1 MIFAPHQ
8 NTCQSLYLDKN
19 QKMLISAK
27 VILLNT
33 LFDDIGCSPSE
44 ALHSHWC
51 KQPSKSKQSQEKD
64 HVGLERSAR
73 SIPGLDGFDSWSWDT
88 VWSGPLCPDGQDDLV
103 SFNRVQKNVRFYGPS
118 NFPMNMTWER
128 LILLSLS

>member
-1 MIFAPHQ
+1 M
-8 NTCQSLYLDKN
+8 TS
-19 QKMLISAK
+19 
-27 VILLNT
+27 V
-33 LFDDIGCSPSE
+33 
-44 ALHSHWC
+44 ALRARFSTTTGVSNLHGRLTE
-51 KQPSKSKQSQEKD
+51 SKQSQEKD
-64 HVGLERSAR
+64 QVGLERFAR

>member
-1 MIFAPHQ
+1 
-8 NTCQSLYLDKN
+8 
-19 QKMLISAK
+19 MLIIAK

-33 LFDDIGCSPSE
+33 LFDDIGCSQSE
-44 ALHSHWC
+44 ALHNHWC
-51 KQPSKSKQSQEKD
+51 KQPVEQMAESKQSQEKD
-64 HVGLERSAR
+64 QVGLERFAR

-103 SFNRVQKNVRFYGPS
+103 SFNRVLKNVRFYGSS